1 MEAPVSHGARSLF
14 GLSQRPT
21 ESYAEDKHK
30 ASSIND
36 ECTIICV
43 YNFIRRPRPLG
54 GILVE
59 VALLNGIK
67 VALVGIGNVAS
78 ALVQG
83 LEYYKDAKGNDD
95 FIGLSHPDF
104 AGYHVKD
111 IQFVAAFD
119 VADTKV
125 GRDLSEAIFAAPN
138 NVMRFAQPPATGIK
152 VLKGP
157 LLDGVD
163 DMLRALVKPSEAK
176 EADVVKV
183 LRDSEAEIL
192 VNLLPGSAEQATKY
206 YAQAALDAGCAF
218 INGTPIPIA
227 SDLEWSKKFDEMG
240 LPVVGD
246 DIQDQLGSTVLHRS
260 ILQLLVSRG
269 VKVDKSY
276 QLDVGG
282 GAESLDSH
290 YRGRMRKRGVKS
302 EAISQDLP
310 YDAPLVAGSSD
321 YVDFMDNSRDSY
333 FYING
338 RQFGGA
344 PIKIDIRMEVTDGP
358 NAGPILLDAIRGTKL
373 ALKRGQKGALEAI
386 SAYGFK
392 MPPTPTTMYRA
403 ERWVEEYLL
412 GKRPQ

>member
-1 MEAPVSHGARSLF
+1 M
-14 GLSQRPT
+14 
-21 ESYAEDKHK
+21 
-30 ASSIND
+30 
-36 ECTIICV
+36 
-43 YNFIRRPRPLG
+43 
-54 GILVE
+54 
-59 VALLNGIK
+59 NGIK
-67 VALVGIGNVAS
+67 VAIVGVGNVAS
-78 ALVQG
+78 ALIQG
-83 LEYYKDAKGNDD
+83 VEYYKNAKTEEE
-95 FIGLSHPDF
+95 FAGLSHPDF
-104 AGYHVKD
+104 AGYHIRD

-125 GRDLSEAIFAAPN
+125 GFDLSEAIFAKPN
-138 NVMRFAQPPATGIK
+138 NVMKFKAIQKTGIK

-163 DMLRALVKPSEAK
+163 DMLKALVCVSDAPDS
-176 EADVVKV
+176 DVVKA
-183 LRDSEAEIL
+183 LKDSGAEIL
-192 VNLLPGSAEQATKY
+192 VNLLPGSAEEATKY
-206 YAQAALDAGCAF
+206 YADIALKAGCAF
-218 INGTPIPIA
+218 INGAPISIA
-227 SDLEWSKKFDEMG
+227 SNLEWSKKFEQAG
-240 LPVVGD
+240 LPLIGD

-260 ILQLLVSRG
+260 ILQLLVARG
-269 VKVDKSY
+269 VRVDKSY

-321 YVDFMDNSRDSY
+321 FISFMDNSRDSF

-373 ALKRGQKGALEAI
+373 ALKRGLSGALESI

-403 ERWVEEYLL
+403 ERWVEEFLL
-412 GKRPQ
+412 GKRKL

>member
-1 MEAPVSHGARSLF
+1 MA
-14 GLSQRPT
+14 
-21 ESYAEDKHK
+21 Y
-30 ASSIND
+30 
-36 ECTIICV
+36 
-43 YNFIRRPRPLG
+43 
-54 GILVE
+54 
-59 VALLNGIK
+59 LNGIK
-67 VALVGIGNVAS
+67 VAIVGVGNCAS

-83 LEYYKDAKGNDD
+83 VEFYKDAKTDGD
-95 FIGLSHPDF
+95 IVGLTHPDF

-125 GRDLSEAIFAAPN
+125 GFELAEAIYATPN
-138 NVMRFAQPPATGIK
+138 NVMRFAEVPKTGVK
-152 VLKGP
+152 VMKGQV
-157 LLDGVD
+157 LDGVD
-163 DMLRALVKPSEAK
+163 EMLKALVKVTPEK
-176 EADVVKV
+176 EADVAKV
-183 LRDSEAEIL
+183 LKDSGAEIL
-192 VNLLPGSAEQATKY
+192 INLIPGSAEQATKF
-206 YAQAALDAGCAF
+206 YAEAALEAGCAY

-227 SDLEWSKKFDEMG
+227 SDLEWSKKFEEKG
-240 LPVVGD
+240 LPLVGD
-246 DIQDQLGSTVLHRS
+246 DIQDQLGSTVFHRN

-269 VKVDKSY
+269 VRVDKSY

-321 YVDFMDNSRDSY
+321 FVEFMDNARDSY

-358 NAGPILLDAIRGTKL
+358 NAGPILMDAIRGTKL
-373 ALKRGQKGALEAI
+373 ALKRGLAGSLESI

-403 ERWVEEYLL
+403 ERWVEEFLL
-412 GKRPQ
+412 GKRRL

>member
-1 MEAPVSHGARSLF
+1 M
-14 GLSQRPT
+14 
-21 ESYAEDKHK
+21 
-30 ASSIND
+30 
-36 ECTIICV
+36 
-43 YNFIRRPRPLG
+43 
-54 GILVE
+54 
-59 VALLNGIK
+59 NGIK
-67 VALVGIGNVAS
+67 VAIVGIGNVAS
-78 ALVQG
+78 ALIQG
-83 LEYYKDAKGNDD
+83 VEYYKNAKSEEENA
-95 FIGLSHPDF
+95 GLSHPDF
-104 AGYHVKD
+104 AGYHISD

-125 GRDLSEAIFAAPN
+125 GFDLSEAIFAAPN
-138 NVMRFAQPPATGIK
+138 NVMKFKAISTTGIK
-152 VLKGP
+152 VMKGP

-163 DMLRALVKPSEAK
+163 DMLRALVKVSEVSD
-176 EADVVKV
+176 ADVVKV
-183 LRDSEAEIL
+183 LKDSGAEIL
-192 VNLLPGSAEQATKY
+192 INLLPGSAEEATKY
-206 YAQAALDAGCAF
+206 YADMALKAGCAY
-218 INGTPIPIA
+218 INGAPIPIA
-227 SDLEWSKKFDEMG
+227 SDLEWSKKFEEAG
-240 LPVVGD
+240 LPLVGD

-260 ILQLLVSRG
+260 ILQLLVARG
-269 VKVDKSY
+269 VRVDKSY

-321 YVDFMDNSRDSY
+321 FVSFMDNSRDSF

-373 ALKRGQKGALEAI
+373 ALKRGIGGSLESI

-392 MPPTPTTMYRA
+392 MPPAPTTMYRA
-403 ERWVEEYLL
+403 ERWVEEFLL
-412 GKRPQ
+412 GKRKL

>member
-1 MEAPVSHGARSLF
+1 
-14 GLSQRPT
+14 
-21 ESYAEDKHK
+21 
-30 ASSIND
+30 
-36 ECTIICV
+36 
-43 YNFIRRPRPLG
+43 
-54 GILVE
+54 
-59 VALLNGIK
+59 VAHLNGIK
-67 VALVGIGNVAS
+67 VAVCGVGNCAS

-83 LEYYKDAKGNDD
+83 VEFYKDATANTEV
-95 FIGLSHPDF
+95 IGLGHPDF
-104 AGYHVKD
+104 AGFHVRD

-125 GRDLSEAIFAAPN
+125 GFDLSEAIFAKPN
-138 NVMRFAQPPATGIK
+138 NVMAFAKVPKTGVE

-157 LLDGVD
+157 TLDGVD
-163 DMLRALVKPSEAK
+163 DMLKALVTVSAAK
-176 EADVVKV
+176 DADVVKA
-183 LRDSEAEIL
+183 LKDSGAEIL
-192 VNLLPGSAEQATKY
+192 INLIPGSAEKATNY
-206 YAQAALDAGCAF
+206 YANAALEAGCAF
-218 INGTPIPIA
+218 INGAPISIA
-227 SDLEWSKKFDEMG
+227 SDLEWSRKFNEKG
-240 LPVVGD
+240 LPLIGD

-269 VKVDKSY
+269 VRVDQSY
-276 QLDVGG
+276 QLDIGG

-321 YVDFMDNSRDSY
+321 YVDFMDNSRDSF

-358 NAGPILLDAIRGTKL
+358 NAGPILMDAIRGTKL
-373 ALKRGQKGALEAI
+373 ALKRGIGGALESI

-403 ERWVEEYLL
+403 ERWVEEFLL
-412 GKRPQ
+412 GKRKV

>member
-1 MEAPVSHGARSLF
+1 VAP
-14 GLSQRPT
+14 
-21 ESYAEDKHK
+21 
-30 ASSIND
+30 
-36 ECTIICV
+36 
-43 YNFIRRPRPLG
+43 
-54 GILVE
+54 
-59 VALLNGIK
+59 LNGIK
-67 VALVGIGNVAS
+67 VAIVGVGNVAS
-78 ALVQG
+78 ALMQG
-83 LEYYKDAKGNDD
+83 VEYYKNAKTDEETA
-95 FIGLSHPDF
+95 GLNHPDF
-104 AGYHVKD
+104 AGYHISD

-125 GRDLSEAIFAAPN
+125 GFDLSEAIFAKPN
-138 NVMRFAQPPATGIK
+138 NVMKFNEIPKTGIK

-163 DMLRALVKPSEAK
+163 DILKALVTVSDASD
-176 EADVVKV
+176 ADVVKV
-183 LRDSEAEIL
+183 LKDSGAEIL
-192 VNLLPGSAEQATKY
+192 LNLLPGSAEDATKY
-206 YAQAALDAGCAF
+206 YADMALKAGCAF
-218 INGTPIPIA
+218 INGAPIPIA
-227 SDLEWSKKFDEMG
+227 SDLEWSKKFEEAG
-240 LPVVGD
+240 LPLVGD

-321 YVDFMDNSRDSY
+321 YVDFMDNSRDSF
-333 FYING
+333 FYIMG

-373 ALKRGQKGALEAI
+373 ALKRGLGGSLESI

-392 MPPTPTTMYRA
+392 MPPSPTTMYRA
-403 ERWVEEYLL
+403 ERWVEEFLL
-412 GKRPQ
+412 GKRKL

>member
-1 MEAPVSHGARSLF
+1 M
-14 GLSQRPT
+14 
-21 ESYAEDKHK
+21 
-30 ASSIND
+30 
-36 ECTIICV
+36 
-43 YNFIRRPRPLG
+43 
-54 GILVE
+54 
-59 VALLNGIK
+59 NGIK
-67 VALVGIGNVAS
+67 VAIIGVGNVAS
-78 ALVQG
+78 ALLQG
-83 LEYYKDAKGNDD
+83 VEYYKNAKTEEELA
-95 FIGLSHPDF
+95 GLSHPDF
-104 AGYHVKD
+104 AGYHVGD

-125 GRDLSEAIFAAPN
+125 GFDLSEAIFAKPN
-138 NVMRFAQPPATGIK
+138 NVMKFKAIPKTGIK

-163 DMLRALVKPSEAK
+163 DMLKALVKVSDAPDS
-176 EADVVKV
+176 DVVKA
-183 LRDSEAEIL
+183 LKDSGAEIL
-192 VNLLPGSAEQATKY
+192 INLLPGSAEEATKY
-206 YAQAALDAGCAF
+206 YADIALKAGCAF
-218 INGTPIPIA
+218 INGAPISIA
-227 SDLEWSKKFDEMG
+227 SNLEWSKKFEEAG
-240 LPVVGD
+240 LPLIGD

-260 ILQLLVSRG
+260 ILQLLVARG
-269 VKVDKSY
+269 VRVDKSY

-321 YVDFMDNSRDSY
+321 FISFMDNSRDSF

-373 ALKRGQKGALEAI
+373 ALKRGLGGALESI

-403 ERWVEEYLL
+403 ERWVEEFLL
-412 GKRPQ
+412 GKRKL

>member
-1 MEAPVSHGARSLF
+1 M
-14 GLSQRPT
+14 
-21 ESYAEDKHK
+21 
-30 ASSIND
+30 
-36 ECTIICV
+36 
-43 YNFIRRPRPLG
+43 
-54 GILVE
+54 
-59 VALLNGIK
+59 NGIK
-67 VALVGIGNVAS
+67 VAIVGVGNVAS
-78 ALVQG
+78 ALMQG
-83 LEYYKDAKGNDD
+83 VEYYKNAKTEEE
-95 FIGLSHPDF
+95 IAGLNHPDF
-104 AGYHVKD
+104 AGYHISD

-125 GRDLSEAIFAAPN
+125 GFDLSEAIYAKPN
-138 NVMRFAQPPATGIK
+138 NVLKFNDIPKTGIK

-163 DMLRALVKPSEAK
+163 DILKALVTVSDAPD
-176 EADVVKV
+176 ADVVKV
-183 LRDSEAEIL
+183 LNDSGAEIL
-192 VNLLPGSAEQATKY
+192 INLLPGSAEEATKY
-206 YAQAALDAGCAF
+206 YADMALKAGCAF
-218 INGTPIPIA
+218 INGAPIPIA
-227 SDLEWSKKFDEMG
+227 SDLEWSKKYEEAG
-240 LPVVGD
+240 LPLVGD
-246 DIQDQLGSTVLHRS
+246 DIQDQLGSTVLHRA

-269 VKVDKSY
+269 VRVDKSY

-321 YVDFMDNSRDSY
+321 FVSFMDNTRDSF
-333 FYING
+333 FYIMG

-373 ALKRGQKGALEAI
+373 AIKRGLAGSLESI

-403 ERWVEEYLL
+403 ERWVEEFLL
-412 GKRPQ
+412 GKRKL

>member
-1 MEAPVSHGARSLF
+1 MAYL
-14 GLSQRPT
+14 
-21 ESYAEDKHK
+21 D
-30 ASSIND
+30 
-36 ECTIICV
+36 
-43 YNFIRRPRPLG
+43 
-54 GILVE
+54 
-59 VALLNGIK
+59 GIK
-67 VALVGIGNVAS
+67 VAIVGVGNCAS

-83 LEYYKDAKGNDD
+83 VEFYKDAKANGDVV
-95 FIGLSHPDF
+95 GLTHPDF
-104 AGYHVKD
+104 AGYHVRD

-125 GRDLSEAIFAAPN
+125 GFDLAEAIFAKPN
-138 NVMRFAQPPATGIK
+138 NVMRFAEVPKTGIK
-152 VLKGP
+152 VMKGQV
-157 LLDGVD
+157 LDGVD
-163 DMLRALVKPSEAK
+163 EMLKALVKVTPEK

-183 LRDSEAEIL
+183 LKDSGAEIL
-192 VNLLPGSAEQATKY
+192 VNLIPGSAEQATKF
-206 YAQAALDAGCAF
+206 YAEAALEAGCAY

-227 SDLEWSKKFDEMG
+227 SDLEWSKKFEEKG
-240 LPVVGD
+240 LPLVGD
-246 DIQDQLGSTVLHRS
+246 DIQDQLGSTVFHRN

-269 VKVDKSY
+269 VRVDKSY

-321 YVDFMDNSRDSY
+321 FVEFMDNARDSY

-358 NAGPILLDAIRGTKL
+358 NAGPILMDAIRGTKL
-373 ALKRGQKGALEAI
+373 ALKRELGGSLESI

-403 ERWVEEYLL
+403 ERWVEEFLL
-412 GKRPQ
+412 GKRKL

>member
-1 MEAPVSHGARSLF
+1 VAP
-14 GLSQRPT
+14 
-21 ESYAEDKHK
+21 
-30 ASSIND
+30 
-36 ECTIICV
+36 
-43 YNFIRRPRPLG
+43 
-54 GILVE
+54 
-59 VALLNGIK
+59 LNGIK
-67 VALVGIGNVAS
+67 VAIVGVGNVAS
-78 ALVQG
+78 ALMQG
-83 LEYYKDAKGNDD
+83 VEYYKNAKTEEE
-95 FIGLSHPDF
+95 IAGLNHPDF
-104 AGYHVKD
+104 AGYHISD

-125 GRDLSEAIFAAPN
+125 GFDLSEAIYAKPN
-138 NVMRFAQPPATGIK
+138 NVLKFNDIPKTGIK

-163 DMLRALVKPSEAK
+163 DILKALVTVSDAPD
-176 EADVVKV
+176 ADVVKV
-183 LRDSEAEIL
+183 LNDSGAEIL
-192 VNLLPGSAEQATKY
+192 INLLPGSAEEATKY
-206 YAQAALDAGCAF
+206 YADMALKAGCAF
-218 INGTPIPIA
+218 INGAPIPIA
-227 SDLEWSKKFDEMG
+227 SDLEWSKKYEEAG
-240 LPVVGD
+240 LPLVGD
-246 DIQDQLGSTVLHRS
+246 DIQDQLGSTVLHRA

-269 VKVDKSY
+269 VRVDKSY

-321 YVDFMDNSRDSY
+321 FVSFMDNTRDSF
-333 FYING
+333 FYIMG

-373 ALKRGQKGALEAI
+373 AIKRGLAGSLESI

-403 ERWVEEYLL
+403 ERWVEEFLL
-412 GKRPQ
+412 GKRKL

>member
-1 MEAPVSHGARSLF
+1 M
-14 GLSQRPT
+14 
-21 ESYAEDKHK
+21 
-30 ASSIND
+30 
-36 ECTIICV
+36 
-43 YNFIRRPRPLG
+43 
-54 GILVE
+54 
-59 VALLNGIK
+59 NGIK
-67 VALVGIGNVAS
+67 VAIVGVGNVAS
-78 ALVQG
+78 ALMQG
-83 LEYYKDAKGNDD
+83 VEYYKNAKTGEETA
-95 FIGLSHPDF
+95 GLSHPDF
-104 AGYHVKD
+104 AGYHVGD

-125 GRDLSEAIFAAPN
+125 GFDLAEAIFAKPN
-138 NVMRFAQPPATGIK
+138 NVMKFNEIPKTGIK

-163 DMLRALVKPSEAK
+163 DILKALVTVSDASD
-176 EADVVKV
+176 ADVVKT
-183 LRDSEAEIL
+183 LKDSGAEIL
-192 VNLLPGSAEQATKY
+192 LNLLPGSAEDATKY
-206 YAQAALDAGCAF
+206 YAEMALKAGCAF
-218 INGTPIPIA
+218 INGAPIPIA
-227 SDLEWSKKFDEMG
+227 SDLEWSKKFEEAG
-240 LPVVGD
+240 LPLVGD

-321 YVDFMDNSRDSY
+321 YVDFMDNSRDSF
-333 FYING
+333 FYISG

-344 PIKIDIRMEVTDGP
+344 PIKIDIRMEATDGP

-373 ALKRGQKGALEAI
+373 ALKRGLGGALESI

-403 ERWVEEYLL
+403 ERWVEEFLL
-412 GKRPQ
+412 GKRKL

>member
-1 MEAPVSHGARSLF
+1 VS
-14 GLSQRPT
+14 P
-21 ESYAEDKHK
+21 
-30 ASSIND
+30 
-36 ECTIICV
+36 
-43 YNFIRRPRPLG
+43 
-54 GILVE
+54 
-59 VALLNGIK
+59 LNGIK
-67 VALVGIGNVAS
+67 VAIVGIGNVAS
-78 ALVQG
+78 ALIQG
-83 LEYYKDAKGNDD
+83 VEYYKNAKTEEET
-95 FIGLSHPDF
+95 IGVSHPDF
-104 AGYHVKD
+104 AGYHIGD

-125 GRDLSEAIFAAPN
+125 GFDLSEAIFAAPN
-138 NVMRFAQPPATGIK
+138 NVMKFKVIPPTGTK
-152 VLKGP
+152 VMKGP

-163 DMLRALVKPSEAK
+163 DILKSLVKVSDAPD
-176 EADVVKV
+176 ADVVKV
-183 LRDSEAEIL
+183 LKESGAEIL
-192 VNLLPGSAEQATKY
+192 INLLPGSAEKATKY
-206 YAQAALDAGCAF
+206 YADIAIKAGCAY
-218 INGTPIPIA
+218 INGAPIPIA
-227 SDLEWSKKFDEMG
+227 SDLEWSKKFEEAG
-240 LPVVGD
+240 LPLVGD

-260 ILQLLVSRG
+260 ILQLLVARG
-269 VKVDKSY
+269 VRVDKSY

-321 YVDFMDNSRDSY
+321 FVSFMDNSRDSF

-373 ALKRGQKGALEAI
+373 ALKRGIAGSLESI

-403 ERWVEEYLL
+403 ERWVEEFLL
-412 GKRPQ
+412 GKRRL

>member
-1 MEAPVSHGARSLF
+1 M
-14 GLSQRPT
+14 
-21 ESYAEDKHK
+21 
-30 ASSIND
+30 
-36 ECTIICV
+36 
-43 YNFIRRPRPLG
+43 
-54 GILVE
+54 
-59 VALLNGIK
+59 NGIK
-67 VALVGIGNVAS
+67 VAIVGVGNVAS

-83 LEYYKDAKGNDD
+83 VEYYKDAKADID
-95 FIGLSHPDF
+95 TIGLAHPDF
-104 AGYHVKD
+104 AGFHVRD
-111 IQFVAAFD
+111 IEFVAAFD

-125 GRDLSEAIFAAPN
+125 GHDLSEAIFAKPN
-138 NVMRFAQPPATGIK
+138 NVMKFTDVPKIGVK

-163 DMLRALVKPSEAK
+163 DILKALVTVSNAQD
-176 EADVVKV
+176 ADVVKE
-183 LRDSEAEIL
+183 LKASGAEIL
-192 VNLLPGSAEQATKY
+192 VNLLPGSAEEATKY
-206 YAQAALDAGCAF
+206 YAGIALKAGCAF
-218 INGTPIPIA
+218 INGAPIPIA
-227 SDLEWSKKFDEMG
+227 SDLEWNKKFQDAG
-240 LPVVGD
+240 LPLVGD

-269 VKVDKSY
+269 VRVDKSY

-321 YVDFMDNSRDSY
+321 YVDFMDNARDSY

-358 NAGPILLDAIRGTKL
+358 NAGPILLDAIRGVKL
-373 ALKRGQKGALEAI
+373 ALKRGLTGSLEAI

-403 ERWVEEYLL
+403 ERWVEEFLL
-412 GKRPQ
+412 GKRPF

>member
-1 MEAPVSHGARSLF
+1 M
-14 GLSQRPT
+14 
-21 ESYAEDKHK
+21 
-30 ASSIND
+30 
-36 ECTIICV
+36 
-43 YNFIRRPRPLG
+43 
-54 GILVE
+54 
-59 VALLNGIK
+59 NGIK
-67 VALVGIGNVAS
+67 VAIVGVGNVAS
-78 ALVQG
+78 ALIQG
-83 LEYYKDAKGNDD
+83 VEYYKNAKTEEETA
-95 FIGLSHPDF
+95 GLSHPDF
-104 AGYHVKD
+104 AGYHISD

-125 GRDLSEAIFAAPN
+125 GFDLSEAIFAKPN
-138 NVMRFAQPPATGIK
+138 NVMKFNEISKTGIK
-152 VLKGP
+152 VVKGP

-163 DMLRALVKPSEAK
+163 DILKALVTVSDASD
-176 EADVVKV
+176 ADVVKV
-183 LRDSEAEIL
+183 LKDSGAEIL
-192 VNLLPGSAEQATKY
+192 LNLLPGSAEDATKY
-206 YAQAALDAGCAF
+206 YADMALKAGCAF
-218 INGTPIPIA
+218 INGAPIPIA
-227 SDLEWSKKFDEMG
+227 SDLEWSKKFKEAG
-240 LPVVGD
+240 LPLIGD

-344 PIKIDIRMEVTDGP
+344 PIKIDIRMEATDGP
-358 NAGPILLDAIRGTKL
+358 NA
-373 ALKRGQKGALEAI
+373 
-386 SAYGFK
+386 
-392 MPPTPTTMYRA
+392 
-403 ERWVEEYLL
+403 
-412 GKRPQ
+412 

>member
-1 MEAPVSHGARSLF
+1 
-14 GLSQRPT
+14 
-21 ESYAEDKHK
+21 
-30 ASSIND
+30 
-36 ECTIICV
+36 
-43 YNFIRRPRPLG
+43 
-54 GILVE
+54 
-59 VALLNGIK
+59 VAYLNGIK
-67 VALVGIGNVAS
+67 VAIVGVGNCAS

-83 LEYYKDAKGNDD
+83 VEFYKDARADSEN
-95 FIGLSHPDF
+95 IGLGHPDF
-104 AGYHVKD
+104 AGFHIKD

-125 GRDLSEAIFAAPN
+125 GFDLADAILAKPN
-138 NVMRFAQPPATGIK
+138 NVMAFAKVPKTG
-152 VLKGP
+152 VEVMKGP
-157 LLDGVD
+157 ALDGVD
-163 DMLRALVKPSEAK
+163 DMLKALVTVSTSKD
-176 EADVVKV
+176 ADVVKV
-183 LRDSEAEIL
+183 LKDSGAEIL
-192 VNLLPGSAEQATKY
+192 INLIPGSAEEATKY
-206 YAQAALDAGCAF
+206 YANAALEADCAF
-218 INGTPIPIA
+218 INGAPIPIA
-227 SDLEWSKKFDEMG
+227 SDLEWSKKFEEKG
-240 LPVVGD
+240 LPLVGD

-269 VKVDKSY
+269 VRVDKSY
-276 QLDVGG
+276 QLDIGG

-321 YVDFMDNSRDSY
+321 FVDFMDNARDSY

-358 NAGPILLDAIRGTKL
+358 NAGPILMDAIRGTKL
-373 ALKRGQKGALEAI
+373 ALKRGLGGSLESI

-403 ERWVEEYLL
+403 ERWVEEFLL
-412 GKRPQ
+412 GKRKL

>member
-1 MEAPVSHGARSLF
+1 MK
-14 GLSQRPT
+14 
-21 ESYAEDKHK
+21 D
-30 ASSIND
+30 
-36 ECTIICV
+36 
-43 YNFIRRPRPLG
+43 
-54 GILVE
+54 
-59 VALLNGIK
+59 IK
-67 VALVGIGNVAS
+67 VAIVGVGNVAS
-78 ALVQG
+78 ALIQG
-83 LEYYKDAKGNDD
+83 AEYYKNAKEEGDV
-95 FIGLSHPDF
+95 IGLAHPDF
-104 AGYHVKD
+104 AGFHVKD
-111 IQFVAAFD
+111 IEFVAAFD

-125 GRDLSEAIFAAPN
+125 GFDLAEAIFAKPN
-138 NVMRFAQPPATGIK
+138 NVMKFTEVPNTGIK

-163 DMLRALVKPSEAK
+163 EMLKSLVKVSNARDV
-176 EADVVKV
+176 DVV
-183 LRDSEAEIL
+183 SELKKSGAEIL
-192 VNLLPGSAEQATKY
+192 INLLPGSAEEATNY
-206 YAQAALDAGCAF
+206 YADAALKAGCAL
-218 INGTPIPIA
+218 INSTPIQIA
-227 SDLEWSKKFDEMG
+227 SNLEWSKKFEEAG
-240 LPVVGD
+240 IPLVGD
-246 DIQDQLGSTVLHRS
+246 DIQDQLGSTVLHRN

-302 EAISQDLP
+302 KAISQDLP

-373 ALKRGQKGALEAI
+373 ALKRGLSGSLESI

-403 ERWVEEYLL
+403 ERMVEEFLL
-412 GKRPQ
+412 GKRKL

>member
-1 MEAPVSHGARSLF
+1 MTP
-14 GLSQRPT
+14 
-21 ESYAEDKHK
+21 
-30 ASSIND
+30 
-36 ECTIICV
+36 
-43 YNFIRRPRPLG
+43 
-54 GILVE
+54 
-59 VALLNGIK
+59 LNGIK
-67 VALVGIGNVAS
+67 VAIVGVGNVAS
-78 ALVQG
+78 ALLQG
-83 LEYYKDAKGNDD
+83 VEYYKNAKTEEE
-95 FIGLSHPDF
+95 IAGLNHPDF
-104 AGYHVKD
+104 AGYHIKD

-125 GRDLSEAIFAAPN
+125 GFDLAEAIFAKPN
-138 NVMRFAQPPATGIK
+138 NVMKFNEIPKTGIK
-152 VLKGP
+152 VVKGP

-163 DMLRALVKPSEAK
+163 DILKALVSVSDA
-176 EADVVKV
+176 ADSDVVKV
-183 LRDSEAEIL
+183 LKDSGAEIL
-192 VNLLPGSAEQATKY
+192 INLLPGSAEEATKY
-206 YAQAALDAGCAF
+206 YADMALKAGCAF
-218 INGTPIPIA
+218 INGAPIPIA
-227 SDLEWSKKFDEMG
+227 SDLEWSKKFEEAG
-240 LPVVGD
+240 LPLVGD

-269 VKVDKSY
+269 VRVDKSY

-321 YVDFMDNSRDSY
+321 YVDFMSNGRDSY

-373 ALKRGQKGALEAI
+373 ALKRGIGGSLESI

-403 ERWVEEYLL
+403 ERWVEEFLL
-412 GKRPQ
+412 GKRKL

>member
-1 MEAPVSHGARSLF
+1 M
-14 GLSQRPT
+14 
-21 ESYAEDKHK
+21 
-30 ASSIND
+30 
-36 ECTIICV
+36 
-43 YNFIRRPRPLG
+43 
-54 GILVE
+54 
-59 VALLNGIK
+59 NGIK
-67 VALVGIGNVAS
+67 VAIVGVGNVAS
-78 ALVQG
+78 ALIQG
-83 LEYYKDAKGNDD
+83 VEYYKNARTEEETA
-95 FIGLSHPDF
+95 GLSHPDF
-104 AGYHVKD
+104 AGYHIND

-125 GRDLSEAIFAAPN
+125 GFDLSEAIFAKPN
-138 NVMRFAQPPATGIK
+138 NVMKFNEIPKTGIK
-152 VLKGP
+152 VMKGP

-163 DMLRALVKPSEAK
+163 DILKSLVKVSDASD
-176 EADVVKV
+176 ADVVKV
-183 LRDSEAEIL
+183 LKDSGAEIL
-192 VNLLPGSAEQATKY
+192 VNLLPGSAEEATKY
-206 YAQAALDAGCAF
+206 YADIALKAGCAF
-218 INGTPIPIA
+218 INGAPIPIA
-227 SDLEWSKKFDEMG
+227 SDLEWSKKFEEAG
-240 LPVVGD
+240 LPLVGD

-269 VKVDKSY
+269 VRVDKSY

-321 YVDFMDNSRDSY
+321 FVEFMDNSRDSF

-373 ALKRGQKGALEAI
+373 ALKRGLGGALESI

-403 ERWVEEYLL
+403 ERWVEEFLL
-412 GKRPQ
+412 GKRKL

>member
-1 MEAPVSHGARSLF
+1 M
-14 GLSQRPT
+14 
-21 ESYAEDKHK
+21 
-30 ASSIND
+30 
-36 ECTIICV
+36 
-43 YNFIRRPRPLG
+43 
-54 GILVE
+54 
-59 VALLNGIK
+59 NGIK
-67 VALVGIGNVAS
+67 VAIVGVGNVAS
-78 ALVQG
+78 ALLQG
-83 LEYYKDAKGNDD
+83 VEHYKNARTEEE
-95 FIGLSHPDF
+95 IAGLNHPDF
-104 AGYHVKD
+104 AGYHISD

-125 GRDLSEAIFAAPN
+125 GFDLAEAIYAKPN
-138 NVMRFAQPPATGIK
+138 NVMKFNDIPKTGIK

-163 DMLRALVKPSEAK
+163 DILRALVSVSDAAD
-176 EADVVKV
+176 ADVVKV
-183 LRDSEAEIL
+183 LKDTGAEIL
-192 VNLLPGSAEQATKY
+192 INLLPGSAEEATKY
-206 YAQAALDAGCAF
+206 YADMALKAGCAF
-218 INGTPIPIA
+218 INGAPIPIA
-227 SDLEWSKKFDEMG
+227 SDLEWSKKFEEAG
-240 LPVVGD
+240 LPLVGD
-246 DIQDQLGSTVLHRS
+246 DIQDQLGSTVLHRA

-344 PIKIDIRMEVTDGP
+344 PVKIDIRMEVTDGP

-373 ALKRGQKGALEAI
+373 ALKRGLSGSLESI

-403 ERWVEEYLL
+403 ERWVEEFLL
-412 GKRPQ
+412 GKRKL

>member
-1 MEAPVSHGARSLF
+1 
-14 GLSQRPT
+14 
-21 ESYAEDKHK
+21 
-30 ASSIND
+30 
-36 ECTIICV
+36 V
-43 YNFIRRPRPLG
+43 YNFIRQPQFTLEES
-54 GILVE
+54 E
-59 VALLNGIK
+59 VSPLNGIK
-67 VALVGIGNVAS
+67 VALVGVGNVAS

-83 LEYYKDAKGNDD
+83 VEHYKDAKGGNEYV
-95 FIGLSHPDF
+95 GLPHPDF

-111 IQFVAAFD
+111 IEFVAAFD

-125 GRDLSEAIFAAPN
+125 GEDLEEAIFAKPN
-138 NVMRFAQPPATGIK
+138 NVMRFAEPASTGVK
-152 VLKGP
+152 VMKGP
-157 LLDGVD
+157 MLDGVD
-163 DMLRALVKPSEAK
+163 DMLRALVTVSDAK
-176 EADVVKV
+176 DADTVKV
-183 LRDSEAEIL
+183 LKDAGAEIL
-192 VNLLPGSAEQATKY
+192 INLLPGSAEEATKY

-227 SDLEWSKKFDEMG
+227 SDLEWSQKFKAMG
-240 LPVVGD
+240 LPLVGD
-246 DIQDQLGSTVLHRS
+246 DIQDQLGSTVFHRN

-321 YVDFMDNSRDSY
+321 FVDFMDNSRDSY

-358 NAGPILLDAIRGTKL
+358 NAGPILFDAIRGTKL
-373 ALKRGQKGALEAI
+373 ALKRGLKGALESI

-403 ERWVEEYLL
+403 ERWVEEFLL
-412 GKRPQ
+412 GKRQL

>member
-1 MEAPVSHGARSLF
+1 
-14 GLSQRPT
+14 
-21 ESYAEDKHK
+21 
-30 ASSIND
+30 
-36 ECTIICV
+36 
-43 YNFIRRPRPLG
+43 
-54 GILVE
+54 
-59 VALLNGIK
+59 LNGIK
-67 VALVGIGNVAS
+67 VAIVGIGNVAS
-78 ALVQG
+78 ALIQG
-83 LEYYKDAKGNDD
+83 VEYYKNAKTEEET
-95 FIGLSHPDF
+95 IGVSHPDF
-104 AGYHVKD
+104 AGYHIGD

-125 GRDLSEAIFAAPN
+125 GFDLSEAIFAAPN
-138 NVMRFAQPPATGIK
+138 NVMKFKVIPPTGTK
-152 VLKGP
+152 VMKGP

-163 DMLRALVKPSEAK
+163 DILKSLVKVSDAPD
-176 EADVVKV
+176 ADVVKV
-183 LRDSEAEIL
+183 LKESGAEIL
-192 VNLLPGSAEQATKY
+192 INLLPGSAEKATKY
-206 YAQAALDAGCAF
+206 YADIAIKAGCAY
-218 INGTPIPIA
+218 INGAPIPIA
-227 SDLEWSKKFDEMG
+227 SDLEWSKKFEEAG
-240 LPVVGD
+240 LPLVGD

-260 ILQLLVSRG
+260 ILQLLVARG
-269 VKVDKSY
+269 VRVDKSY

-321 YVDFMDNSRDSY
+321 FVSFMDNSRDSF

-373 ALKRGQKGALEAI
+373 ALKRGIAGSLESI

-403 ERWVEEYLL
+403 ERWVEEFLL
-412 GKRPQ
+412 GKRRL

>member
-1 MEAPVSHGARSLF
+1 M
-14 GLSQRPT
+14 
-21 ESYAEDKHK
+21 
-30 ASSIND
+30 
-36 ECTIICV
+36 
-43 YNFIRRPRPLG
+43 
-54 GILVE
+54 
-59 VALLNGIK
+59 NGIK
-67 VALVGIGNVAS
+67 VAIVGIGNVAS
-78 ALVQG
+78 ALIQG
-83 LEYYKDAKGNDD
+83 VEYYKNAKTEEETT
-95 FIGLSHPDF
+95 GLSHPDF
-104 AGYHVKD
+104 AGYHVSD

-125 GRDLSEAIFAAPN
+125 GYDLSEAIFAAPN
-138 NVMRFAQPPATGIK
+138 NVMKFKKIPQTGIK
-152 VLKGP
+152 VMKGP

-163 DMLRALVKPSEAK
+163 DILKALVKVSDAPD
-176 EADVVKV
+176 ADVVKV
-183 LRDSEAEIL
+183 LKDSGAEIL
-192 VNLLPGSAEQATKY
+192 INLLPGSAEEATKY
-206 YAQAALDAGCAF
+206 YADIALKAGCAY
-218 INGTPIPIA
+218 INGAPIPIA
-227 SDLEWSKKFDEMG
+227 SDLEWSKKFEEAG
-240 LPVVGD
+240 LPLIGD

-269 VKVDKSY
+269 VRVDKSY

-321 YVDFMDNSRDSY
+321 YVDFMDNSRDSF

-373 ALKRGQKGALEAI
+373 ALKRGIGGSLESI

-403 ERWVEEYLL
+403 ERWVEEFLL
-412 GKRPQ
+412 GKRKL

>member
-1 MEAPVSHGARSLF
+1 
-14 GLSQRPT
+14 
-21 ESYAEDKHK
+21 
-30 ASSIND
+30 
-36 ECTIICV
+36 
-43 YNFIRRPRPLG
+43 
-54 GILVE
+54 
-59 VALLNGIK
+59 VALLDGIK
-67 VALVGIGNVAS
+67 VAIVGVGNVAS

-83 LEYYKDAKGNDD
+83 VEYYKDAKSEGDVP
-95 FIGLSHPDF
+95 GLAHPDF
-104 AGYHVKD
+104 AGFHVRD
-111 IQFVAAFD
+111 IEFVAAFD

-125 GRDLSEAIFAAPN
+125 GFDLSEAIFAKPN
-138 NVMRFAQPPATGIK
+138 NVMRFSEVPKTGIK
-152 VLKGP
+152 VQKGP

-163 DMLRALVKPSEAK
+163 KILKALVSVSNASD
-176 EADVVKV
+176 ADVVKV
-183 LRDSEAEIL
+183 LKESKAEIL
-192 VNLLPGSAEQATKY
+192 INLLPGSAEEATKY
-206 YAQAALDAGCAF
+206 YAQTAIDAGCAY

-227 SDLEWSKKFDEMG
+227 SDLEWNKKFAEKG
-240 LPVVGD
+240 LPLIGD

-260 ILQLLVSRG
+260 ILQLLVARG

-321 YVDFMDNSRDSY
+321 YVDFMDNARDSF

-373 ALKRGQKGALEAI
+373 ALKRGIGGSLESI

-392 MPPTPTTMYRA
+392 MPPAPTTMYRA
-403 ERWVEEYLL
+403 ERWVEEFLL
-412 GKRPQ
+412 GKKKL